1 MALLFLIK
9 CELFKFA
16 KKYDY
21 ITFFT
26 DNTGDDDMS
35 LDDANFI
42 LLNQLKK
49 PVKEQDKALILK
61 GS

>member
-1 MALLFLIK
+1 
-9 CELFKFA
+9 
-16 KKYDY
+16 
-21 ITFFT
+21 
-26 DNTGDDDMS
+26 MS

-42 LLNQLKK
+42 LLNELKK